1 MRHSGSKW
9 GKATPQEHCLDF
21 WVLYVIQGPFPQEN
35 PFSKNIFLYYTMWLW
50 NSATVMLNCS
60 SVLFRG
66 SDFKHTEVA
75 FVCRYYRTKEG
86 RGEILHSR
94 YEKQEKMQLKYMELQ
109 RSKTS
114 QSSESSLCWKSLWCW
129 ILN

>member
-1 MRHSGSKW
+1 MLFKDLFHKKTHFQRTSFYITQCDS
-9 GKATPQEHCLDF
+9 E
-21 WVLYVIQGPFPQEN
+21 IQQ
-35 PFSKNIFLYYTMWLW
+35 
-50 NSATVMLNCS
+50 VMLNCS

-75 FVCRYYRTKEG
+75 FVCKYYRTKEG

-114 QSSESSLCWKSLWCW
+114 QSSESSLC
-129 ILN
+129 